1 MKIDLTLPRQIYANV
16 NLPASKSISNRML
29 IIQKLSGG
37 KIELSNISQ
46 CDDTFVMENALE
58 KPSDVTDIKAAGT
71 AMRFLTA
78 YFANSPI
85 ETIMTGTE
93 RMKDPPTDILVK
105 ARHHLGADIAYID
118 TAGPRCP
125 AT

>member
-46 CDDTFVMENALE
+46 CDDTFVMEMALE

-93 RMKDPPTDILVK
+93 RMKNRPIDILVK
-105 ARHHLGADIAYID
+105 SLHYVGADISYTD
-118 TAGPRCP
+118 RE
-125 AT
+125 